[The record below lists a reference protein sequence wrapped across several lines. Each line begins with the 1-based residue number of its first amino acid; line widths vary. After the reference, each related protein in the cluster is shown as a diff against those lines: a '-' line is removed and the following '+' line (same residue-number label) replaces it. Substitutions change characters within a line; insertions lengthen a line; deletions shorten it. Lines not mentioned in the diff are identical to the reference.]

1 MRALPETTYAVLG
14 LVDKLPGSSGYDL
27 AAVAARS
34 LGYFW
39 PVSKTLLYRELRR
52 LDELGWVA
60 VERVAQERVPDK
72 WIHTATAPG
81 LEALREWL
89 RSAPPESA
97 PGRDPH
103 LLRLFFGHRLSVA
116 ERAAVVEDYR
126 HVLTLRRDSLQA
138 VADKLAAADRPEAWF
153 GRQGALQGLRTSEAQ
168 LAWLTDLET
177 ELEEGRW
184 P

>member
-1 MRALPETTYAVLG
+1 MPDLPETTYAVLG
-14 LVDKLPGSSGYDL
+14 LVDKLPRSSGYDL

-34 LGYFW
+34 LAYFW

-72 WIHTATAPG
+72 WVYTATGPG
-81 LEALREWL
+81 RDALDAWL
-89 RSAPPESA
+89 RSAPPEPT

-103 LLRLFFGHRLSVA
+103 LLRLFFGHRLSA
-116 ERAAVVEDYR
+116 ADRAAVVEAYR
-126 HVLTLRRDSLQA
+126 HALTLRRDSLQV
-138 VADKLAAADRPEAWF
+138 VADKLAPQQRPEAWF
-153 GRQGALQGLRTSEAQ
+153 GRQGALQGLRTTEAQ
-168 LAWLTDLET
+168 LAWLA
-177 ELEEGRW
+177 ELEVELAERGS